1 MTQIWRS
8 VEGATPYAWP
18 LEGAWNTQNTAV
30 IVIDMQRDF
39 IDPNGY
45 FSALGESNAH
55 LLSAVEPCRTFL
67 QFAREKGFFILHT
80 RESHRPELVDLNAN
94 KRIKAERN
102 GSAIGSQGPL
112 GRLLVRGEFGCDFFT
127 GFEPAAG
134 EIVVDKPGNSA
145 FYATDL
151 EHILRVKGIRHLLLM
166 GVTTDVCVS
175 STMRDGNDRGYD
187 CLLIDDCCGAATEQ
201 LHHAVLESIGREGG
215 IFGAHIGSQKLIDF
229 LSST

>member
-1 MTQIWRS
+1 MTRTWRS
-8 VEGATPYAWP
+8 VEGTTPYTWP
-18 LEGAWNTQNTAV
+18 IEGAWNTQNTAV

-201 LHHAVLESIGREGG
+201 LHHAVLESIEREGG
-215 IFGAHIGSQKLIDF
+215 IFGAHVGSQKLIDF
-229 LSST
+229 LSSP

>member
-1 MTQIWRS
+1 MTRTWHS

-18 LEGAWNTQNTAV
+18 IEGAWNIQNTAV

-39 IDPNGY
+39 IDPSGY
-45 FSALGESNAH
+45 FSALGESNTH

-80 RESHRPELVDLNAN
+80 RESHRPELVDLNTN

-102 GSAIGSQGPL
+102 GAAIGSQGPL
-112 GRLLVRGEFGCDFFT
+112 GRLLVRGQFGCDFFT

-187 CLLIDDCCGAATEQ
+187 CLLIDDCCGAANEQ
-201 LHHAVLESIGREGG
+201 LHNAMLESIGREGG